1 MFWRGMIMLLYIIW
15 LALYYKDKT
24 CLESLNDLCKY
35 TQHISI
41 PPITCWK
48 QIYWLR
54 IGYVLG
60 KHSVIHEIYRYYI
73 FFEGWMGPSCLCS
86 SIPLRTTLSHSALY
100 THCLSE
106 DTLNKRH
113 VQTYTLALCLDIQP
127 HKTVSQP
134 HTKLLFTQ
142 ILKYGYCFISWWF
155 SFYSRSSIITS
166 LVWCSTRPNALVTVD
181 TGNIDCSL
189 WL

>member
-1 MFWRGMIMLLYIIW
+1 MVWRGMMMLLYIIW

-86 SIPLRTTLSHSALY
+86 SIPLRTTPFTLFPLQSFPIRRH
-100 THCLSE
+100 TK
-106 DTLNKRH
+106 LNKRH
-113 VQTYTLALCLDIQP
+113 VQTYTLAICLDIQP

-134 HTKLLFTQ
+134 HKTIIHPNSKLRLLFH
-142 ILKYGYCFISWWF
+142 
-155 SFYSRSSIITS
+155 
-166 LVWCSTRPNALVTVD
+166 
-181 TGNIDCSL
+181 
-189 WL
+189 